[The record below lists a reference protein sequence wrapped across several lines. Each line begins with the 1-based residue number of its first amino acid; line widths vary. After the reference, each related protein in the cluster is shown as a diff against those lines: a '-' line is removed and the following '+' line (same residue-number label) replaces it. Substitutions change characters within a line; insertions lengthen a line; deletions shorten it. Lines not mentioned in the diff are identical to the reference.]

1 MLAEFDIN
9 GLLRK
14 VQSFSLAS
22 KRFDMLSHP
31 QNLVFAN
38 DFFY

>member
-9 GLLRK
+9 GILRK
-14 VQSFSLAS
+14 VVSFSLSS

-38 DFFY
+38 GFFY